1 MLTGE
6 ALEELLGLTKQERKL
21 FTVRNSKKARR
32 LIFNSSV
39 KKGLEVV
46 LPRYYEDKWVRE
58 IVARRA
64 PWIRNRLSELNSE
77 RSLLMPCT
85 VALKAIRS
93 SYEITYQNLE
103 VVGIS
108 GREKGKLLVSPV
120 PGDIFS
126 APRLLQ
132 GWLQEIAVDYLPPL
146 LEETAESQGFSFN
159 RVTVRG
165 QKTRWGSCSIKKNI
179 NLNRNLLFM
188 PAEVVEYVIY
198 HELTHLKV
206 LDHSLK
212 FWYELETVFPN
223 AQLQRAQLRKLERSA
238 IPIWA
243 TV

>member
-58 IVARRA
+58 IVAGRA

-146 LEETAESQGFSFN
+146 LDETAESLGLSFN
-159 RVTVRG
+159 RATVRG
-165 QKTRWGSCSIKKNI
+165 QKTRWGSCSLKGNI
-179 NLNRNLLFM
+179 SLNRGLLFM
-188 PAEVVEYVIY
+188 PPDVVDYVIH
-198 HELTHLKV
+198 HELTHLRV
-206 LDHSLK
+206 LDHSPK
-212 FWYELETVFPN
+212 FWKTLEKVLP
-223 AQLQRAQLRKLERSA
+223 RAKMLRRKLRETEKNSV
-238 IPIWA
+238 PVWA
-243 TV
+243 SV